1 MKKKEKI
8 KKTAKQRFKTFLKV
22 VLGIIIVIAVISG
35 GITCANVITGNS
47 NTKFIAD
54 SIKTVE
60 YENQLIPTVDADGN
74 YEFVTDRDF
83 RIMHLTD
90 VHLGGGF
97 LSSDK
102 DNMALNAVAAMITA
116 EKPDLV
122 VVTGDVAFPVPYVAG
137 TLNNKRPA
145 VLFADLMEKLG
156 VYWCISY
163 GNHDTEAYSFFS
175 REQISEVYGNH
186 EKYPHCVFR
195 KGPDDIDGCGNYV
208 INIKNTQG
216 KITRSLFMIDSHS
229 YVDNDYFGILW
240 KYDCVHKNQIEWYK
254 NQLYSLTEKNGG
266 ETPKSFMFMH
276 IPVMEMRDAYY
287 KLRDNGGKDIED
299 VKAVGGEMGEI
310 DKVVYS
316 GEKNEGLFDA
326 CLKHG
331 STQAIFF
338 GHDHLNNMTI
348 NYKGIDLCYGY
359 SIDYLAYNKINT
371 YGIQRGCSIITVS
384 SDGGY
389 DISKQ
394 NYYQDKYKPVREKE
408 SVSMEKYYSDTEA

>member
-8 KKTAKQRFKTFLKV
+8 KRTAKMRFKTFLKV
-22 VLGIIIVIAVISG
+22 ILGIIIVIALISG

-47 NTKFIAD
+47 NTKFIAN
-54 SIKTVE
+54 SIKACE
-60 YENQLIPTVDADGN
+60 YENQLIPTVDDDGN

-122 VVTGDVAFPVPYVAG
+122 VVTGDVAFPVPYSSG
-137 TLNNKRPA
+137 TFNNKRPA

-156 VYWCISY
+156 IYWCISY

-175 REQISEVYGNH
+175 REQISKVYGNH
-186 EKYPHCVFR
+186 KKYPHCVFQ

-208 INIKNTQG
+208 INIKNSQG
-216 KITRSLFMIDSHS
+216 KITRSLFMVDSHS

-240 KYDCVHKNQIEWYK
+240 KYDCVHKNQIEWYE
-254 NQLYSLTEKNGG
+254 NQLDSLTSKNGG

-287 KLRDNGGKDIED
+287 KLRDNGGKDTED
-299 VKAVGGEMGEI
+299 VKVVNGKMGEV

-316 GEKNEGLFDA
+316 GEKNEGLFDT

-331 STQAIFF
+331 STQAMFF

-348 NYKGIDLCYGY
+348 NYKGIDLSYGY
-359 SIDYLAYNKINT
+359 SIDYLAYSKINT
-371 YGIQRGCSIITVS
+371 YGVQRGCSIITVS
-384 SDGGY
+384 SDGSY

-408 SVSMEKYYSDTEA
+408 KVTMDSYY